1 MLLIIFILS
10 DHKNTITDRSRCSV
24 HCIRTTAVI
33 EGRISI
39 KTKAKAVPPH
49 AVKALGGRGDTVLT
63 RA

>member
-10 DHKNTITDRSRCSV
+10 DHKKTITDLSRCSV
-24 HCIRTTAVI
+24 HCIGTTAVT
-33 EGRISI
+33 EGRVSI
-39 KTKAKAVPPH
+39 TTKAKAVPLH